1 MSQYPLGTG
10 DLELERLAF
19 QHEVW
24 GPSTRALL
32 ARLGVREGW
41 RVLDLG
47 CGPGLVA
54 FDLAAMVGASGEV
67 LALDESAR
75 WIAHVE
81 EQAKVR
87 GIANLRTVQSR
98 IQDAEPEAGAFDLVI
113 ARWVLSFLPE
123 PGAAVRRISR
133 CLRPGGIFA
142 MQDYNHE
149 GVSLFPE
156 SEGFRAVVRATR
168 AMYSRAGGDVWIA
181 ARAPRIFREAGLE
194 PLGTKAN
201 VLCGGPSSGVF
212 RWAGLFFPH
221 FSEAMERGG
230 LLTAEERR
238 LFLDEWK
245 QREEDPE
252 AMFFS
257 PIVVDAA
264 ARRPAASGVVDAAAR
279 KPGPGN
285 R

>member
-1 MSQYPLGTG
+1 MTQYPLGAS
-10 DLELERLAF
+10 DLELERLTF

-24 GPSTRALL
+24 GPVTRAFL
-32 ARLGVREGW
+32 ARLGVEEGW

-54 FDLAAMVGASGEV
+54 FDLAKMVGERGEV

-87 GIANLRTVQSR
+87 GVSNLRTVKSR
-98 IQDAEPEAGAFDLVI
+98 IQDTELEAGAFDLVI

-123 PGAAVRRISR
+123 PGAVVRRIAR

-149 GVSLFPE
+149 GVSIFPE

-168 AMYSRAGGDVWIA
+168 AMYTKAGGDVWIA

-194 PLGTKAN
+194 PIGAKAN
-201 VLCGGPSSGVF
+201 VLCGGPESGAF

-230 LLTAEERR
+230 LLGAEERR
-238 LFLDEWK
+238 RFLEEWK
-245 QREEDPE
+245 EREEDPD

-264 ARRPAASGVVDAAAR
+264 AR
-279 KPGPGN
+279 KPGRGAG
-285 R
+285 

>member
-1 MSQYPLGTG
+1 MTQYPLGAS
-10 DLELERLAF
+10 DLELERLTF

-24 GPSTRALL
+24 GPVTRAFL

-54 FDLAAMVGASGEV
+54 FDLASMVGATGEV

-81 EQAKVR
+81 EQAKDR
-87 GIANLRTVQSR
+87 GVANLRTERTR
-98 IQDAEPEAGAFDLVI
+98 IQEAELEPGAFDLVI

-123 PGAAVRRISR
+123 PGAVVRRIAR
-133 CLRPGGIFA
+133 CLKPGGIFA

-149 GVSLFPE
+149 GVSVFPE

-168 AMYSRAGGDVWIA
+168 AMYARAGGDVWIA
-181 ARAPRIFREAGLE
+181 ARAPKIFREAGLE
-194 PLGTKAN
+194 PIGTKAN
-201 VLCGGPSSGVF
+201 VLSGGPSSGVF

-238 LFLDEWK
+238 TFLDDWK
-245 QREEDPE
+245 QREDDPD
-252 AMFFS
+252 ATFFS

-264 ARRPAASGVVDAAAR
+264 ARKPAASGVVDAATRRPA
-279 KPGPGN
+279 GGN

>member
-1 MSQYPLGTG
+1 MSQYPLGAS
-10 DLELERLAF
+10 DLELERLTF

-24 GPSTRALL
+24 GPVTRAFL
-32 ARLGVREGW
+32 ARLGVQEGW

-47 CGPGLVA
+47 CGPGLVS
-54 FDLAAMVGASGEV
+54 FDLARMVGVRGEV

-81 EQAKVR
+81 EQARIHGVS
-87 GIANLRTVQSR
+87 NLRTVRSR
-98 IQDAEPEAGAFDLVI
+98 IQEADLEGGSFDLVI
-113 ARWVLSFLPE
+113 ARWVLSFLPG
-123 PGAAVRRISR
+123 PGAVVRRIAG

-168 AMYSRAGGDVWIA
+168 AMYARSGGDLWVA
-181 ARAPRIFREAGLE
+181 SRAPRIFREAGLE
-194 PLGTKAN
+194 PIGTKAN
-201 VLCGGPSSGVF
+201 VLCGGPESDAF

-230 LLTAEERR
+230 LLTPEDRR
-238 LFLDEWK
+238 RFLDEWK
-245 QREEDPE
+245 DRKGDPD

-264 ARRPAASGVVDAAAR
+264 ARRPAGG
-279 KPGPGN
+279 KP
-285 R
+285 